1 MTAILGTEKGRE
13 EKAFRSD
20 GKRGGR
26 PEGRVKRKIQT
37 TLIVVQRMT
46 CLPRYFSDCAFDL
59 IDLRDRLRGNLDRV
73 PKMHRRT

>member
-46 CLPRYFSDCAFDL
+46 CLPRHFSDYPPDHV
-59 IDLRDRLRGNLDRV
+59 RLNRLAR
-73 PKMHRRT
+73 